1 MPTVDELLALPF
13 FATTEDE
20 SNLQGNRLCS
30 VDVAFSIV
38 LCLDIRGSLGR
49 GLSLDGQQM
58 LQKLILES
66 SERFSRGS
74 KKKPI
79 KGAHLFHV

>member
-1 MPTVDELLALPF
+1 
-13 FATTEDE
+13 
-20 SNLQGNRLCS
+20 
-30 VDVAFSIV
+30 VAFSIV

-66 SERFSRGS
+66 SERFSRSS
-74 KKKPI
+74 KKKTI
-79 KGAHLFHV
+79 KGTFRISFMFECKRELVFGNFIHRFVWRAAVSRG

>member
-1 MPTVDELLALPF
+1 
-13 FATTEDE
+13 
-20 SNLQGNRLCS
+20 
-30 VDVAFSIV
+30 
-38 LCLDIRGSLGR
+38 LGR

-66 SERFSRGS
+66 SERFSRSS

-79 KGAHLFHV
+79 KGTYLFHVRTRANWFSVTSCTGSFGALLSLEDKQRSALSAKGGK

>member
-1 MPTVDELLALPF
+1 
-13 FATTEDE
+13 
-20 SNLQGNRLCS
+20 
-30 VDVAFSIV
+30 VAFSII
-38 LCLDIRGSLGR
+38 LSLDIRGSLGR

-79 KGAHLFHV
+79 KGTHLFHV